1 MVGLILTN
9 YSKLP
14 LARSNGAIQTP
25 PRLPCAS
32 QRAVAPT
39 QRTGALFRQFPDTV
53 IRRNLFFVPRARSV
67 LHHSWKKFSLGA
79 CPLCS
84 YQKLLLLA
92 MMIRQVLTSGEL
104 LNSAHPLTLFEEKV
118 ASSRW
123 RGANKHS
130 ALYPSERSP
139 SVRWP
144 DPPGSSSGTDWSEEE
159 SVKRTRLPCYHVFS
173 LI

>member
-9 YSKLP
+9 YSIKLP
-14 LARSNGAIQTP
+14 LARSNREIQTRSGACTTDGGAI
-25 PRLPCAS
+25 LPIPWHHDTYKSNFFFSQDLVAS
-32 QRAVAPT
+32 FITHR
-39 QRTGALFRQFPDTV
+39 
-53 IRRNLFFVPRARSV
+53 
-67 LHHSWKKFSLGA
+67 KKLNLGA
-79 CPLCS
+79 CPLRS

-92 MMIRQVLTSGEL
+92 MMIREVLTGGEL
-104 LNSAHPLTLFEEKV
+104 LNIAHPLTLFEEKV

-130 ALYPSERSP
+130 SLYPSGRSP

-159 SVKRTRLPCYHVFS
+159 SVKWTRLPCNWVFS